1 MLSWSRAALSLL
13 ALLSIVGP
21 ARSEGLVQLTLNGE
35 IASKGGAMV
44 ELHVG
49 FWDGNKTVPVDLRL
63 HLADRTSASDV
74 GHLLVSRLRAAGA
87 KVLYPGEG
95 NPRSELAQ
103 ILIED
108 ITLLSYR
115 LERGLWAT
123 VTICE
128 QGPESVSFQPP
139 LELPGKAELSI
150 CTTTFHPH
158 TKKPGRITLELETT
172 AESTAASVCQQLF
185 EQGLERGLV
194 GDRPTSSQ
202 WRAVRTSMG
211 AEVAG
216 CSITLR
222 SGSADWGLEVKLPVP
237 QE

>member
-1 MLSWSRAALSLL
+1 MLSWSRIALSLL
-13 ALLSIVGP
+13 AFLSFVCP

-35 IASKGGAMV
+35 IASPGGAMV

-49 FWDGNKTVPVDLRL
+49 FWDGYKAVPVDLRL

-95 NPRSELAQ
+95 TPRSKLAQ

-108 ITLLSYR
+108 TTLLSYR

-123 VTICE
+123 VTTCE
-128 QGPESVSFQPP
+128 QGPESVSFRPP
-139 LELPGKAELSI
+139 LEQPGQAELSI

-158 TKKPGRITLELETT
+158 TKKPGRITLELDTTPESTT
-172 AESTAASVCQQLF
+172 ASICQELF
-185 EQGLERGLV
+185 ELGLEKGLV
-194 GDRPTSSQ
+194 GDRPTPSQ
-202 WRAVRTSMG
+202 WRAVRTEMG
-211 AEVAG
+211 ADVNG

-222 SGSADWGLEVKLPVP
+222 SRSADWGLEVKLPVP
-237 QE
+237 QG